1 MGQSYKKVLKVLF
14 TPRVIIINNSLHS
27 EEFVLKVKLAFH

>member
-1 MGQSYKKVLKVLF
+1 MGQRYKKVFEVLF
-14 TPRVIIINNSLHS
+14 TPRVIINYSLHS

>member
-1 MGQSYKKVLKVLF
+1 MGQRYKKVVEVLF
-14 TPRVIIINNSLHS
+14 TPRVIINNSLHS